1 MIKNIYCSLS
11 VIVIGCASAY
21 AVEFNKDLIEA
32 EDRENVNLSQFE
44 TDGQLP
50 AGKYSLSTLIN
61 NKRTPIHLD
70 LQWVLI
76 DNQTAVCVTPE
87 QLTLLGFTDEF
98 IEEAQQNLIDGCY
111 PIEKEKQ
118 ITTYLDKGRMQLSIS
133 APQAWLKYKDAN
145 WTPPELWDH
154 GIAGAFL
161 DYNLYASHYAPHQG
175 ENSQNISSYGQAGIN
190 LGAWR
195 LRADYQYD
203 QSFNNG
209 KSQATNLDFPRIY
222 LFRPIPAINAKLTVG
237 QYDTE
242 SSIFDSFHFS
252 GISLKSDENM
262 LPPDLRGYAPQITG
276 VAQTNAKVTVSQNN
290 RIIYQENVP
299 PGPFSIT
306 NLFNTLQ
313 GQLDVKVE
321 EEDGRVT
328 QWQVASNS
336 IPYLT
341 RKGQIRYT
349 TAMGKPTSVGG
360 DSLQQPFFWTGE
372 FSWGWLNNV
381 SLYGG
386 SVLTNRDYQSLATG
400 VGFNLN
406 SLGSLSFDVTRSDA
420 Q

>member
-1 MIKNIYCSLS
+1 
-11 VIVIGCASAY
+11 
-21 AVEFNKDLIEA
+21 
-32 EDRENVNLSQFE
+32 
-44 TDGQLP
+44 
-50 AGKYSLSTLIN
+50 
-61 NKRTPIHLD
+61 
-70 LQWVLI
+70 
-76 DNQTAVCVTPE
+76 
-87 QLTLLGFTDEF
+87 
-98 IEEAQQNLIDGCY
+98 
-111 PIEKEKQ
+111 
-118 ITTYLDKGRMQLSIS
+118 
-133 APQAWLKYKDAN
+133 
-145 WTPPELWDH
+145 
-154 GIAGAFL
+154 
-161 DYNLYASHYAPHQG
+161 
-175 ENSQNISSYGQAGIN
+175 
-190 LGAWR
+190 
-195 LRADYQYD
+195 
-203 QSFNNG
+203 
-209 KSQATNLDFPRIY
+209 
-222 LFRPIPAINAKLTVG
+222 
-237 QYDTE
+237 TE

-252 GISLKSDENM
+252 GVSLKSDENM

-400 VGFNLN
+400 VGF
-406 SLGSLSFDVTRSDA
+406 
-420 Q
+420 

>member
-1 MIKNIYCSLS
+1 
-11 VIVIGCASAY
+11 
-21 AVEFNKDLIEA
+21 
-32 EDRENVNLSQFE
+32 
-44 TDGQLP
+44 
-50 AGKYSLSTLIN
+50 
-61 NKRTPIHLD
+61 
-70 LQWVLI
+70 
-76 DNQTAVCVTPE
+76 
-87 QLTLLGFTDEF
+87 
-98 IEEAQQNLIDGCY
+98 
-111 PIEKEKQ
+111 
-118 ITTYLDKGRMQLSIS
+118 
-133 APQAWLKYKDAN
+133 
-145 WTPPELWDH
+145 
-154 GIAGAFL
+154 
-161 DYNLYASHYAPHQG
+161 
-175 ENSQNISSYGQAGIN
+175 
-190 LGAWR
+190 
-195 LRADYQYD
+195 
-203 QSFNNG
+203 
-209 KSQATNLDFPRIY
+209 
-222 LFRPIPAINAKLTVG
+222 
-237 QYDTE
+237 
-242 SSIFDSFHFS
+242 
-252 GISLKSDENM
+252 M

-420 Q
+420 QLHNQKALLNKSDFG

>member
-1 MIKNIYCSLS
+1 
-11 VIVIGCASAY
+11 
-21 AVEFNKDLIEA
+21 
-32 EDRENVNLSQFE
+32 
-44 TDGQLP
+44 
-50 AGKYSLSTLIN
+50 
-61 NKRTPIHLD
+61 
-70 LQWVLI
+70 
-76 DNQTAVCVTPE
+76 
-87 QLTLLGFTDEF
+87 
-98 IEEAQQNLIDGCY
+98 
-111 PIEKEKQ
+111 
-118 ITTYLDKGRMQLSIS
+118 
-133 APQAWLKYKDAN
+133 
-145 WTPPELWDH
+145 
-154 GIAGAFL
+154 
-161 DYNLYASHYAPHQG
+161 
-175 ENSQNISSYGQAGIN
+175 
-190 LGAWR
+190 
-195 LRADYQYD
+195 
-203 QSFNNG
+203 
-209 KSQATNLDFPRIY
+209 
-222 LFRPIPAINAKLTVG
+222 
-237 QYDTE
+237 
-242 SSIFDSFHFS
+242 
-252 GISLKSDENM
+252 M

-420 Q
+420 QLHNQNKETGYSYRANYSKRFESTGSQLTFAGYRFSDKNFVSMNEYINDTNHYTNYQNEKESYIVTFNQYLESLRLNTYVSLARNTYWDASSNVNYSLSLSRDFDIGPLKNVSTSLTFSRINWEDDNQDQLYLNISIPWGTSRTLSYGVMLPTY

>member
-1 MIKNIYCSLS
+1 
-11 VIVIGCASAY
+11 
-21 AVEFNKDLIEA
+21 
-32 EDRENVNLSQFE
+32 
-44 TDGQLP
+44 
-50 AGKYSLSTLIN
+50 
-61 NKRTPIHLD
+61 
-70 LQWVLI
+70 
-76 DNQTAVCVTPE
+76 
-87 QLTLLGFTDEF
+87 
-98 IEEAQQNLIDGCY
+98 
-111 PIEKEKQ
+111 
-118 ITTYLDKGRMQLSIS
+118 
-133 APQAWLKYKDAN
+133 
-145 WTPPELWDH
+145 
-154 GIAGAFL
+154 
-161 DYNLYASHYAPHQG
+161 
-175 ENSQNISSYGQAGIN
+175 
-190 LGAWR
+190 
-195 LRADYQYD
+195 
-203 QSFNNG
+203 
-209 KSQATNLDFPRIY
+209 
-222 LFRPIPAINAKLTVG
+222 
-237 QYDTE
+237 
-242 SSIFDSFHFS
+242 
-252 GISLKSDENM
+252 M

-400 VGFNLN
+400 VGLTLTRWAHYPLMSRDLMLSYIIRIKKRVIATVLTIQNVLNLPVA
-406 SLGSLSFDVTRSDA
+406 SSLSLATVSLIKTLCR
-420 Q
+420 